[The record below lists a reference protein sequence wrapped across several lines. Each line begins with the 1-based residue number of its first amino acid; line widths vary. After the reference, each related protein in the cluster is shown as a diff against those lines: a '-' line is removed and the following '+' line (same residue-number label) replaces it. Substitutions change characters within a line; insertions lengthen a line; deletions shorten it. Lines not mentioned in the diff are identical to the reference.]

1 MKKQSDHTTASY
13 MKALNP
19 ELIAEVSKLAA
30 ADKKEGVLDHL
41 HKLHPADAA
50 VLLSHLSPAEAKKAL
65 HWLPPERGGE
75 VLAELDD
82 HFRARL
88 LEGDDSDRIS
98 ALLEDLDSDDVAD
111 VLADLPEKTA
121 QQVLPKLEDAQEV
134 GQLLGYGE
142 ETAGGIMA
150 AEYFA
155 VLRSW
160 SVQQVIEEMR
170 RRVHELPDLLE
181 VFITDETGRLEG
193 TASLKSL
200 LLSAPDDLI
209 GDVMRLEVVSV
220 PTHED
225 QEAVARIMERY
236 DLLVLPV
243 VDGQGHLMGQIT
255 IDDVVDVIREE
266 AEEDIQLMGGLS
278 GDEQPTDSVWQ
289 MVKSRLPWLLG
300 GLGGAGLA
308 ALVVGSFDEALQQA
322 VILAGFIP
330 IIMATAGN
338 VGIQSSAVAV
348 QGLASGDILGGDIR
362 RRLGKEMTVAMIN
375 GIAAAAVIALV
386 ILALSSV
393 ASIHEPARLALTAG
407 LALVTVI
414 LMAAVIGA
422 TVPLILHRLGIDP
435 ALATGPFITTS
446 NDILGVL
453 IFFQLATVLYL
464 PR

>member
-1 MKKQSDHTTASY
+1 MKEASDNTSVTYLTS
-13 MKALNP
+13 LNP
-19 ELIAEVSKLAA
+19 GLVAEISRLAG
-30 ADKKEGVLDHL
+30 ADNSGGVLDRL
-41 HKLHPADAA
+41 HNLHPADVA
-50 VLLSHLSPAEAKKAL
+50 VLLSHLSPTEAKKTL
-65 HWLPPERGGE
+65 HWLPPVRGGE

-88 LEGDDSDRIS
+88 LQDDDSDRIS
-98 ALLEDLDSDDVAD
+98 ALLEALDSDDIAD
-111 VLADLPEKTA
+111 VLADLPEETA
-121 QQVLPKLEDAQEV
+121 QRVLPMLEDAQEV

-150 AEYFA
+150 TEYFA
-155 VLRSW
+155 VLRGW
-160 SVQQVIEEMR
+160 SVEQVIEEMR
-170 RRVHELPDLLE
+170 QRAHELPDLLE

-200 LLSAPDDLI
+200 LLTASDNLI
-209 GDVMRLEVVSV
+209 DDVMCSKVVSV

-225 QEAVARIMERY
+225 QEEVARIMERY
-236 DLLVLPV
+236 NLLVLPV
-243 VDGQGHLMGQIT
+243 VDGQGCLVGQIT

-266 AEEDIQLMGGLS
+266 AEEDIQRMGGLS
-278 GDEQPTDSVWQ
+278 GDEEPTDLVWQ

-308 ALVVGSFDEALQQA
+308 AMVVGSFDEALQQA

-348 QGLASGDILGGDIR
+348 QGLASGDILEGDIR
-362 RRLGKEMTVAMIN
+362 RRLGKEVAVAMIN
-375 GIAAAAVIALV
+375 GIVAASVIALV
-386 ILALSSV
+386 ILALSFV
-393 ASIHEPARLALTAG
+393 ISIHEPARLALTAG
-407 LALVTVI
+407 LALIAVI
-414 LMAAVIGA
+414 LLAAVIGA
-422 TVPLILHRLGIDP
+422 TVPLILYRLGVDP

-464 PR
+464 P

>member
-1 MKKQSDHTTASY
+1 MNNAYDHTTATHTN
-13 MKALNP
+13 ALNP
-19 ELIAEVSKLAA
+19 GLIAEVSKLAA
-30 ADKKEGVLDHL
+30 AGKRESVLDRL
-41 HKLHPADAA
+41 RKLHSADVA
-50 VLLSHLSPAEAKKAL
+50 VLLSHLSPAGAKKAL
-65 HWLPPERGGE
+65 HWLTPERGGE

-88 LEGDDSDRIS
+88 LEDDDSDRIS
-98 ALLEDLDSDDVAD
+98 ALLEELDSDDVAD
-111 VLADLPEKTA
+111 VLADLPAETA
-121 QQVLPKLEDAQEV
+121 QRVLPMLEDAQEV

-142 ETAGGIMA
+142 ESAGGIMA
-150 AEYFA
+150 AEYFV

-170 RRVHELPDLLE
+170 RRAHELPDLLE

-200 LLSAPDDLI
+200 LLTASNKLI
-209 GDVMRLEVVSV
+209 GDIMRPEVVSV
-220 PTHED
+220 PTHVD

-243 VDGQGHLMGQIT
+243 VDGQGRLVGQIT

-266 AEEDIQLMGGLS
+266 AEEDIQRMGGLS
-278 GDEQPTDSVWQ
+278 GDEELTDSVWQ
-289 MVKSRLPWLLG
+289 MVRSRLPWLLG

-308 ALVVGSFDEALQQA
+308 ALVVGSFEEALQQA

-362 RRLGKEMTVAMIN
+362 RRLGKEISVAMIN
-375 GIAAAAVIALV
+375 GVAAATAIALV
-386 ILALSSV
+386 IFALSLV
-393 ASIHEPARLALTAG
+393 TSIHEPARLALTAG
-407 LALVTVI
+407 LALVAVI
-414 LMAAVIGA
+414 LLAAVIGA

-464 PR
+464 P

>member
-134 GQLLGYGE
+134 VQLLGYGE

-200 LLSAPDDLI
+200 LLSAPDALI
-209 GDVMRLEVVSV
+209 GNVMRLEVVSV

-243 VDGQGHLMGQIT
+243 VDGQGHLLGQIT

-266 AEEDIQLMGGLS
+266 AEEDIQRMGGLS
-278 GDEQPTDSVWQ
+278 GDEEPTDSVWQ

-464 PR
+464 P